1 MFSRRIYPLFLRA
14 KRVKREKRRT
24 IKEELK
30 RSMTTTTSA
39 YNYSIVRASTLTSLS
54 SRRCCSCAKKS
65 PRRHH
70 HHHRRRRAAAAVV
83 SSASS
88 GGDVHNNNN
97 NLNTNND
104 ENKSSPFAPKGSPE
118 DILRVSRQTSF
129 EGLKAARRV
138 ALEEKIHSTE
148 TIHKAFNDIVENSVR
163 FFKTKAEENTNDAD
177 AQFAL
182 GNVYQTL
189 EMPEKAIEQYEKTL
203 ACSNKTHLD
212 ASNNVAMLLQER
224 GEIDKAEAYYLNA
237 LTHHPESVDVMFNWA
252 SLKVQCRQDLDGA
265 RILIN
270 RIVTLEPKLK
280 KHPLV
285 KALAG
290 DEIDDE
296 PDEPFVPPI

>member
-1 MFSRRIYPLFLRA
+1 MRFGATLTQKRGPTEHATRTRTRTRTRTAGNFSRRRCLN
-14 KRVKREKRRT
+14 ERRGGGGG
-24 IKEELK
+24 
-30 RSMTTTTSA
+30 
-39 YNYSIVRASTLTSLS
+39 
-54 SRRCCSCAKKS
+54 
-65 PRRHH
+65 
-70 HHHRRRRAAAAVV
+70 RRRRRRVHATTNLD
-83 SSASS
+83 
-88 GGDVHNNNN
+88 GDFG
-97 NLNTNND
+97 ND
-104 ENKSSPFAPKGSPE
+104 GKFAPKGSPE

-138 ALEEKIHSTE
+138 ALEEKTHAPEI
-148 TIHKAFNDIVENSVR
+148 IDKAFEDIVDNSVR
-163 FFKTKAEENTNDAD
+163 FFKTKAEENETDAD

-203 ACSNKTHLD
+203 KCSNKTHLD
-212 ASNNVAMLLQER
+212 ASNNIAMLLQEK
-224 GEIDKAEAYYLNA
+224 GDIDKAEAYYLNA

-270 RIVTLEPKLK
+270 RIVTIEPKLK

-285 KALAG
+285 KELAG
-290 DEIDDE
+290 EEIDDE

>member
-1 MFSRRIYPLFLRA
+1 
-14 KRVKREKRRT
+14 
-24 IKEELK
+24 
-30 RSMTTTTSA
+30 MTTTTTFTSA
-39 YNYSIVRASTLTSLS
+39 YDYSIVRASTLTSCVS

-70 HHHRRRRAAAAVV
+70 HHRRRRAAAAATV

-88 GGDVHNNNN
+88 GGDVHNN
-97 NLNTNND
+97 TNND
-104 ENKSSPFAPKGSPE
+104 DENKSSSPFAPKGSPE

-203 ACSNKTHLD
+203 ACSNKMHLD

>member
-1 MFSRRIYPLFLRA
+1 
-14 KRVKREKRRT
+14 
-24 IKEELK
+24 
-30 RSMTTTTSA
+30 MTTSGGA
-39 YNYSIVRASTLTSLS
+39 YYYSIVKASTTSTSKLSS

-65 PRRHH
+65 PRRN
-70 HHHRRRRAAAAVV
+70 HHHRRRRAAAVN
-83 SSASS
+83 
-88 GGDVHNNNN
+88 DVHNNNN
-97 NLNTNND
+97 TNNND
-104 ENKSSPFAPKGSPE
+104 ENKSSSPFAPKGSPE

-296 PDEPFVPPI
+296 PDEAFVPPI

>member
-1 MFSRRIYPLFLRA
+1 MRFGATLTQKRGPTEHATRTRTRTRTRTAGNFSRRRCLN
-14 KRVKREKRRT
+14 ERRGGGGGG
-24 IKEELK
+24 
-30 RSMTTTTSA
+30 
-39 YNYSIVRASTLTSLS
+39 
-54 SRRCCSCAKKS
+54 
-65 PRRHH
+65 
-70 HHHRRRRAAAAVV
+70 RRRLCVHATTNLD
-83 SSASS
+83 
-88 GGDVHNNNN
+88 GDFG
-97 NLNTNND
+97 ND
-104 ENKSSPFAPKGSPE
+104 GKFAPKGSPE

-138 ALEEKIHSTE
+138 ALEEKTHAPEI
-148 TIHKAFNDIVENSVR
+148 IDKAFEDIVDNSVR
-163 FFKTKAEENTNDAD
+163 FFKTKAEENETDAD

-203 ACSNKTHLD
+203 KCSNKTHLD
-212 ASNNVAMLLQER
+212 ASNNIAMLLQEK
-224 GEIDKAEAYYLNA
+224 GDIDKAEAYYLNA

-270 RIVTLEPKLK
+270 RIVTIEPKLK

-285 KALAG
+285 KELAG
-290 DEIDDE
+290 EEIDDE

>member
-1 MFSRRIYPLFLRA
+1 
-14 KRVKREKRRT
+14 
-24 IKEELK
+24 
-30 RSMTTTTSA
+30 MTTSGGA
-39 YNYSIVRASTLTSLS
+39 YSYSIVRASTTSTSKLSS
-54 SRRCCSCAKKS
+54 SRRCCSCAKIS
-65 PRRHH
+65 PRRHR
-70 HHHRRRRAAAAVV
+70 HHHRRRRAAAVN
-83 SSASS
+83 
-88 GGDVHNNNN
+88 DVRNNNN
-97 NLNTNND
+97 NNNNTNNNDD
-104 ENKSSPFAPKGSPE
+104 ENKSASPFAPKGSPE

-296 PDEPFVPPI
+296 PDEAFVPPI

>member
-1 MFSRRIYPLFLRA
+1 MILSTFFTAQREFLNER
-14 KRVKREKRRT
+14 
-24 IKEELK
+24 KEERTR
-30 RSMTTTTSA
+30 RSMTTTTTSA
-39 YNYSIVRASTLTSLS
+39 YKYSIIRASTLTSLSS

-65 PRRHH
+65 PRRN
-70 HHHRRRRAAAAVV
+70 HHHRRRRAAAVN
-83 SSASS
+83 
-88 GGDVHNNNN
+88 DVHNNNN
-97 NLNTNND
+97 TNNND
-104 ENKSSPFAPKGSPE
+104 ENKSSSPFAPKGSPE

-296 PDEPFVPPI
+296 PDEAFVPPI

>member
-1 MFSRRIYPLFLRA
+1 M
-14 KRVKREKRRT
+14 KREKRRT

-70 HHHRRRRAAAAVV
+70 HHHRRRTAAFVV

-97 NLNTNND
+97 NTNNND
-104 ENKSSPFAPKGSPE
+104 ENKRSSPFAPKGSPE

-138 ALEEKIHSTE
+138 ALEEKVHSTE

>member
-1 MFSRRIYPLFLRA
+1 MRGTLTQRAPTEHARRTRTRTPGFSRRRCLN
-14 KRVKREKRRT
+14 ERRGGG
-24 IKEELK
+24 
-30 RSMTTTTSA
+30 RGG
-39 YNYSIVRASTLTSLS
+39 
-54 SRRCCSCAKKS
+54 
-65 PRRHH
+65 
-70 HHHRRRRAAAAVV
+70 RRRRRRVHATTRTTNLD
-83 SSASS
+83 
-88 GGDVHNNNN
+88 GDG
-97 NLNTNND
+97 ND
-104 ENKSSPFAPKGSPE
+104 GKSPFAPKGSPE

-138 ALEEKIHSTE
+138 ALEEKTHAPEI
-148 TIHKAFNDIVENSVR
+148 IDKAFEDIVDNSVR
-163 FFKTKAEENTNDAD
+163 FFKTKAEENETDAD

-203 ACSNKTHLD
+203 KCSNKTHLD
-212 ASNNVAMLLQER
+212 ASNNIAMLLQEK
-224 GEIDKAEAYYLNA
+224 GDIDKAEAYYLNA

-270 RIVTLEPKLK
+270 RIVTIEPKLK

-285 KALAG
+285 KELAG
-290 DEIDDE
+290 EEIDDE

>member
-1 MFSRRIYPLFLRA
+1 M
-14 KRVKREKRRT
+14 KREKRRT

-65 PRRHH
+65 PRRH

-138 ALEEKIHSTE
+138 ALEEKVHSTE

>member
-1 MFSRRIYPLFLRA
+1 M
-14 KRVKREKRRT
+14 KREKRRT

-97 NLNTNND
+97 NTNNND
-104 ENKSSPFAPKGSPE
+104 ENKRSSPFAPKGSPE

-138 ALEEKIHSTE
+138 ALEEKVHSTE

>member
-1 MFSRRIYPLFLRA
+1 MTTHLTMARCQRRSA
-14 KRVKREKRRT
+14 T
-24 IKEELK
+24 A
-30 RSMTTTTSA
+30 TTTTTTEPS
-39 YNYSIVRASTLTSLS
+39 SKRFLS
-54 SRRCCSCAKKS
+54 SSRL
-65 PRRHH
+65 HLH
-70 HHHRRRRAAAAVV
+70 ERRRRRQRSSGSAGA
-83 SSASS
+83 SASA
-88 GGDVHNNNN
+88 DDANNNN
-97 NLNTNND
+97 NNN
-104 ENKSSPFAPKGSPE
+104 NSNSPFAPKGSPE

-138 ALEEKIHSTE
+138 ALDEAKYPPE
-148 TIHKAFNDIVENSVR
+148 TIHKAFEDIVENSVR
-163 FFKTKAEENTNDAD
+163 FFKTKAEENPSDAD

-203 ACSNKTHLD
+203 TCSNKTHLD
-212 ASNNVAMLLQER
+212 ASNNIAMLLQER

-252 SLKVQCRQDLDGA
+252 SLKVQCRADLEGA
-265 RILIN
+265 RVLIN

-285 KALAG
+285 KELAG
-290 DEIDDE
+290 DDIDDE

>member
-1 MFSRRIYPLFLRA
+1 M
-14 KRVKREKRRT
+14 
-24 IKEELK
+24 
-30 RSMTTTTSA
+30 SA
-39 YNYSIVRASTLTSLS
+39 YNYYIIRASTLSSSSSSS
-54 SRRCCSCAKKS
+54 SRRCCCCAKKS

-70 HHHRRRRAAAAVV
+70 RRAAAAASGV
-83 SSASS
+83 SSAS
-88 GGDVHNNNN
+88 GGDVNNNN
-97 NLNTNND
+97 NNNNMNNND
-104 ENKSSPFAPKGSPE
+104 DKGSPFAPKGSPE

-138 ALEEKIHSTE
+138 ALEEKTYPEE

-163 FFKTKAEENTNDAD
+163 FFKTKAEEKPNDAD

>member
-1 MFSRRIYPLFLRA
+1 M
-14 KRVKREKRRT
+14 
-24 IKEELK
+24 
-30 RSMTTTTSA
+30 
-39 YNYSIVRASTLTSLS
+39 
-54 SRRCCSCAKKS
+54 
-65 PRRHH
+65 
-70 HHHRRRRAAAAVV
+70 
-83 SSASS
+83 
-88 GGDVHNNNN
+88 
-97 NLNTNND
+97 
-104 ENKSSPFAPKGSPE
+104 
-118 DILRVSRQTSF
+118 
-129 EGLKAARRV
+129 
-138 ALEEKIHSTE
+138 EEKLHSTE

>member
-1 MFSRRIYPLFLRA
+1 MILSTFFTAQREFLNER
-14 KRVKREKRRT
+14 
-24 IKEELK
+24 KEERTR
-30 RSMTTTTSA
+30 RSMTTTTTSA
-39 YNYSIVRASTLTSLS
+39 YKYSIIRASTLTSLSS

-65 PRRHH
+65 PRRN
-70 HHHRRRRAAAAVV
+70 HHHRRRRAAAVN
-83 SSASS
+83 
-88 GGDVHNNNN
+88 DVHNNNN
-97 NLNTNND
+97 TNNND
-104 ENKSSPFAPKGSPE
+104 ENKSSSPFAPKGSPE

>member
-1 MFSRRIYPLFLRA
+1 MMATITTT
-14 KRVKREKRRT
+14 RT
-24 IKEELK
+24 TT
-30 RSMTTTTSA
+30 SMTTHLTMARCQRRSATATTTTTTEPS
-39 YNYSIVRASTLTSLS
+39 SKRFSSS
-54 SRRCCSCAKKS
+54 SRL
-65 PRRHH
+65 HLH
-70 HHHRRRRAAAAVV
+70 QRRRRRQRSSGSAGA
-83 SSASS
+83 SASA
-88 GGDVHNNNN
+88 DDANNNN
-97 NLNTNND
+97 NNN
-104 ENKSSPFAPKGSPE
+104 NSNSPFAPKGSPE

-138 ALEEKIHSTE
+138 ALDEAKYPPE
-148 TIHKAFNDIVENSVR
+148 TIHKAFEDIVENSVR
-163 FFKTKAEENTNDAD
+163 FFKTKAEENPSDAD

-203 ACSNKTHLD
+203 TCSNKTHLD
-212 ASNNVAMLLQER
+212 ASNNIAMLLQER

-252 SLKVQCRQDLDGA
+252 SLKVQCRADLEGA
-265 RILIN
+265 RVLIN

-285 KALAG
+285 KELAG
-290 DEIDDE
+290 DDIDDE

>member
-1 MFSRRIYPLFLRA
+1 MILSTFFTAQREFLNER
-14 KRVKREKRRT
+14 
-24 IKEELK
+24 KEERTR
-30 RSMTTTTSA
+30 RSMTTTTTSA
-39 YNYSIVRASTLTSLS
+39 YKYSIIRASTLTSLSS

-65 PRRHH
+65 PRRN
-70 HHHRRRRAAAAVV
+70 HHHRRRRAAAVN
-83 SSASS
+83 
-88 GGDVHNNNN
+88 DVHNNNN
-97 NLNTNND
+97 TNNND
-104 ENKSSPFAPKGSPE
+104 ENKSSSPFAPKGSPE

-138 ALEEKIHSTE
+138 ALEEKTHSTE

>member
-1 MFSRRIYPLFLRA
+1 
-14 KRVKREKRRT
+14 
-24 IKEELK
+24 
-30 RSMTTTTSA
+30 MTTSGGA
-39 YNYSIVRASTLTSLS
+39 YSYSIVRASTTSTSKLSS
-54 SRRCCSCAKKS
+54 SRRCCSCAKIS
-65 PRRHH
+65 PRRHR
-70 HHHRRRRAAAAVV
+70 HHHRRRRAAAVN
-83 SSASS
+83 
-88 GGDVHNNNN
+88 DVHNNNN
-97 NLNTNND
+97 TNNND
-104 ENKSSPFAPKGSPE
+104 ENKSSSPFAPKGSPE

>member
-1 MFSRRIYPLFLRA
+1 M
-14 KRVKREKRRT
+14 
-24 IKEELK
+24 
-30 RSMTTTTSA
+30 
-39 YNYSIVRASTLTSLS
+39 TSLSS
-54 SRRCCSCAKKS
+54 SRRCCSCAKIS
-65 PRRHH
+65 PRQHRHY
-70 HHHRRRRAAAAVV
+70 RRRRAAAVN
-83 SSASS
+83 
-88 GGDVHNNNN
+88 DVHNNNN
-97 NLNTNND
+97 TNNND
-104 ENKSSPFAPKGSPE
+104 ENKSSSPFAPKGSPE

>member
-1 MFSRRIYPLFLRA
+1 MHA
-14 KRVKREKRRT
+14 TTRT
-24 IKEELK
+24 TNLDGDGNDGK
-30 RSMTTTTSA
+30 
-39 YNYSIVRASTLTSLS
+39 YN
-54 SRRCCSCAKKS
+54 
-65 PRRHH
+65 
-70 HHHRRRRAAAAVV
+70 
-83 SSASS
+83 
-88 GGDVHNNNN
+88 
-97 NLNTNND
+97 
-104 ENKSSPFAPKGSPE
+104 FAPKGSPE

-138 ALEEKIHSTE
+138 ALEEKTHAPEI
-148 TIHKAFNDIVENSVR
+148 IDKAFEDIVDNSVR
-163 FFKTKAEENTNDAD
+163 FFKTKAEENETDAA

-203 ACSNKTHLD
+203 KCSNKTHLD
-212 ASNNVAMLLQER
+212 ASNNIAMILQEK
-224 GEIDKAEAYYLNA
+224 GDIDKAEAYYLNA

-270 RIVTLEPKLK
+270 RIVTIEPKLK

-285 KALAG
+285 KELAG
-290 DEIDDE
+290 EEIDDE

>member
-1 MFSRRIYPLFLRA
+1 
-14 KRVKREKRRT
+14 
-24 IKEELK
+24 
-30 RSMTTTTSA
+30 MTSC
-39 YNYSIVRASTLTSLS
+39 VS

-70 HHHRRRRAAAAVV
+70 HHRRRRAAAAAAAV

-88 GGDVHNNNN
+88 GGDVHNN
-97 NLNTNND
+97 TNND
-104 ENKSSPFAPKGSPE
+104 DENKSSSPFAPKGSPE